1 MNWLLYIVFKQVTTC
16 NFNINWFVCLVFQL
30 CPTLCDSLDCS
41 PPGSSVHEDS
51 PGKNT
56 KVGCH
61 ALLQGTFP
69 TQRSNPGLP
78 HCRWILSHLGCQGSP
93 RILEWVAYPFSR
105 GSSWPRNRTGVS
117 CIAGSFFTSWAV
129 LSHWSEVKGNSL
141 SRVLL
146 CDPTDY
152 IVHGILQARMLD
164 WVAIPFSRGSFPT
177 QGWNPGLSHCRW
189 ILYQL
194 SHQGSPRILE
204 WVAYALSS
212 GSFWLRN
219 QTGTSCTAGRFFT
232 NWAIREAHF
241 ITLTQLF
248 PEAWLWTLER
258 LNLSNIFPQKGFR
271 HHY

>member
-1 MNWLLYIVFKQVTTC
+1 MSWSNLICRKSWVITELPGTLKESLKVKVAQS
-16 NFNINWFVCLVFQL
+16 
-30 CPTLCDSLDCS
+30 CPTLCDRMDC
-41 PPGSSVHEDS
+41 VH
-51 PGKNT
+51 GIHQAK
-56 KVGCH
+56 
-61 ALLQGTFP
+61 
-69 TQRSNPGLP
+69 
-78 HCRWILSHLGCQGSP
+78 
-93 RILEWVAYPFSR
+93 ILEWAAF
-105 GSSWPRNRTGVS
+105 
-117 CIAGSFFTSWAV
+117 
-129 LSHWSEVKGNSL
+129 
-141 SRVLL
+141 
-146 CDPTDY
+146 
-152 IVHGILQARMLD
+152 
-164 WVAIPFSRGSFPT
+164 PFSRGSFPT